1 MSLNK
6 TNQDKLSLSNA
17 ARLINRHPKTVRRWY
32 DWYEHYYVPSGVY
45 LPPRHKLVQ
54 NGGWY
59 ILACDLKYLQEF
71 SKSIKRG
78 GKWYGVMSD
87 YNALNQWTQDVS
99 DRVLGHKNM
108 TKLDV
113 RRQIHYDD

>member
-1 MSLNK
+1 
-6 TNQDKLSLSNA
+6 
-17 ARLINRHPKTVRRWY
+17 
-32 DWYEHYYVPSGVY
+32 
-45 LPPRHKLVQ
+45 
-54 NGGWY
+54 
-59 ILACDLKYLQEF
+59 
-71 SKSIKRG
+71 
-78 GKWYGVMSD
+78 MSD